1 MSENIFAHDPFTW
14 WETETPEE
22 KATKIS
28 TILEE
33 RKTDGYAF
41 YDWINFCD
49 YYGALF
55 LKVCELAVHR
65 KVGEFPVEVLEAA
78 NRVIA
83 YSNEVAALEIK
94 IDEAL
99 DSSRRDDDDTLTK
112 LLTRIAET
120 NKAAVRVFFEQILP
134 ALPYA
139 ENYVVPVADREE
151 MINPADY
158 SALGSFMVTMFRNGL
173 IGLQDGHGYPGN
185 LASPE
190 VWSDMLQEIID
201 NLDSSGKEPLTQKN
215 VETIVD
221 YYLSLW
227 D

>member
-1 MSENIFAHDPFTW
+1 MSDNIFAHDPFTW

-22 KATKIS
+22 KADKIS

-33 RKTDGYAF
+33 RKTAGYAF

-55 LKVCELAVHR
+55 LKVCELAVHN
-65 KVGEFPVEVLEAA
+65 KIGVFSTETLEAA
-78 NRVIA
+78 NKIIA

-99 DSSRRDDDDTLTK
+99 DSHRRDDDNTLTK
-112 LLTRIAET
+112 LLTRIANT
-120 NKAAVRVFFEQILP
+120 NKAAVRIFFEQILP
-134 ALPYA
+134 TLPYTDDYA
-139 ENYVVPVADREE
+139 VPEADRKE

-158 SALGSFMVTMFRNGL
+158 PALGSFMVTMFRNGL

-185 LASPE
+185 LESPE
-190 VWSDMLQEIID
+190 VWSEMLQEIID
-201 NLDSSGKEPLTQKN
+201 NLDASGKEPLTQKN
-215 VETIVD
+215 IETIVD